1 MTWGEKIVASIE
13 AHCKIPEGA
22 YVGQSIKLMKFQ
34 QLFVPEVYDEVTGT
48 NRTHLSVA
56 LKDRKSALI
65 AVILLTH
72 IVGPLLWLIL
82 GAGLISVG
90 SL

>member
-1 MTWGEKIVASIE
+1 MTCGEKIVASIE

-48 NRTHLSVA
+48 KCTHRSVV
-56 LKDRKSALI
+56 LKDRKSTLI
-65 AVILLTH
+65 VCAFARL
-72 IVGPLLWLIL
+72 
-82 GAGLISVG
+82 
-90 SL
+90 